1 MVHNISVFAWED
13 VPKISLLLE
22 ISQQKWYSVSL
33 TKTLR
38 RPLYLKMSSNAINFF
53 FLACLLYFSNTRRRD
68 LKQFYAWIKIYKVS
82 DCKIIITFCSLLIL
96 VYCPLRKTLQIFI
109 KKTLYNFLCEC
120 YCCNENLK
128 FKKIWN
134 VEDTYKSIYQY
145 FCYRFF
151 LLSSLL

>member
-1 MVHNISVFAWED
+1 MRRCAKNISVVGDFSAEMIFCKFNENSTETVIFKD
-13 VPKISLLLE
+13 VF
-22 ISQQKWYSVSL
+22 QCNQ
-33 TKTLR
+33 
-38 RPLYLKMSSNAINFF
+38 FF

-145 FCYRFF
+145 FWYRFF